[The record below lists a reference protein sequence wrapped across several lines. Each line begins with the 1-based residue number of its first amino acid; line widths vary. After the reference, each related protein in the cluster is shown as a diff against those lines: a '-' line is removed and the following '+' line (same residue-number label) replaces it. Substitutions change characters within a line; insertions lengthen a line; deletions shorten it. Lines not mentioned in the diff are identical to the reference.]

1 MKFLSRNKIPKSPEE
16 KSNLRKDRMLLVLSG
31 VLIGISFSP
40 FPFPFTLLLF
50 IGFIPLLFV
59 LERRKSL
66 AEINRAE
73 FIMTFV
79 LCLITVYWV
88 GSWQSEADPFLMMGG
103 GALLLALP
111 CVMLIPSTLYYLSI
125 KVFKP
130 QIGCWLFPLFWV
142 TAEYLLTLTDLKF
155 PWVIMGNGLA
165 KFTIFIQVADIIGT
179 FGLSLVVLYIN
190 LLLYKSF
197 LNYREKKKISFHF
210 IFAASIFLLFIA
222 YGVFK
227 TSTFRSLNK
236 KIKVGIIQPN
246 LNPWKKWETG
256 NLMQMVHNYLEL
268 SQKAVDGGAQIIL
281 WPETA
286 LPVYLMTSSYA
297 SEIDTIYKFL
307 DENNV
312 SLLTGMP
319 HIKFYFDSSKA
330 PSDAKFE
337 KNADYYY
344 TTYNSILLFE
354 PDNRDI
360 QQYGKM
366 QLVPLGEHVPF
377 ADQFTFLADMFK
389 WGVGLTGWNVGKDTT
404 VFNALIN
411 IDGYKQAVKIG
422 GIVCYESIF
431 PIFVTSFV
439 QRGAEFI
446 AVVTNDSW
454 YGNSSGPRQHKDF
467 AILRAVEN
475 RRTVV
480 RCANG
485 GISCVIN
492 PLGEIEAQTEMFTKA
507 DLVGNVGLHNGTTFY
522 TEHPKI
528 VTTLVSV
535 ISLWIF
541 GLSILLFI
549 KQKFK
554 L

>member
-1 MKFLSRNKIPKSPEE
+1 MNFLSKNKISKSQEE
-16 KSNLRKDRMLLVLSG
+16 KKKLRSDRILLVLSG
-31 VLIGISFSP
+31 ILIGISFSP

-50 IGFIPLLFV
+50 VGFIPFLFV
-59 LERRKSL
+59 LERRKTL

-103 GALLLALP
+103 GALLFALP
-111 CVMLIPSTLYYLSI
+111 CVLLIPTTLYYLSV

-130 QIGCWLFPLFWV
+130 QVAFWFFPLFWV

-155 PWVIMGNGLA
+155 PWVVMGNGLA
-165 KFTIFIQVADIIGT
+165 KFTIFIQAADIIGT

-197 LNYREKKKISFHF
+197 LYYKEKKKISFHF
-210 IFAASIFLLFIA
+210 ILATAIFLTFIF
-222 YGVFK
+222 YGFYK
-227 TSTFRSLNK
+227 TSTFQTSDK
-236 KIKVGIIQPN
+236 KIRVGIIQPN

-286 LPVYLMTSSYA
+286 LPVYLMSSSYIP
-297 SEIDTIYKFL
+297 EIDTIYKFL
-307 DENNV
+307 DENDV
-312 SLLTGMP
+312 PLLTGMP

-330 PSDAKFE
+330 PADVKFAKE
-337 KNADYYY
+337 GDYYY
-344 TTYNSILLFE
+344 ATYNSILLLE
-354 PDNRDI
+354 PGNRKF

-377 ADQFTFLADMFK
+377 AEQFSFLADMFK

-404 VFNALIN
+404 VFNTTIN
-411 IDGYKQAVKIG
+411 IEDKRQTIKIG
-422 GIVCYESIF
+422 GLVCYESIF

-439 QRGAEFI
+439 KRGAEFL

-454 YGNSSGPRQHKDF
+454 YGNSSGPRQHRDF
-467 AILRAVEN
+467 AIMRAVEN

-485 GISCVIN
+485 GISCIIN
-492 PLGEIEAQTEMFTKA
+492 PLGEIETQTDMFSEA
-507 DLVGNVGLHNGTTFY
+507 VLVGNVGLHNENTFY
-522 TEHPKI
+522 TEHPSI
-528 VTTLVSV
+528 ITMLVST
-535 ISLWIF
+535 ISLGIVL
-541 GLSILLFI
+541 LSIILFI